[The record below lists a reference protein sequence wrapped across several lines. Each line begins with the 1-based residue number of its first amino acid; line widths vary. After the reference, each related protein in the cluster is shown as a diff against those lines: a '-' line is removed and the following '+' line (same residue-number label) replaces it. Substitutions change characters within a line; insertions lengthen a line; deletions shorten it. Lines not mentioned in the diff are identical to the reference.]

1 MAIDTTRDLFI
12 YELGILGE
20 MEMSGMRMLNFL
32 KHQVSADRLQQI
44 VEEEHQACNRRNQN
58 IDSCA
63 QALGTAL
70 MASRSETVDGMY
82 GRFET
87 FVRLGP
93 SPNMLDQFAVDT
105 MIRFLYV
112 TIAAHKTLLDW
123 AILMNE
129 GRCVSYLHSNLIEKH
144 ESSAKIERYGH
155 ELGVELLTPAARPA

>member
-12 YELGILGE
+12 YELGILSE
-20 MEMSGMRMLNFL
+20 METSGMRMLNFL
-32 KHQVSADRLQQI
+32 KHRVSANHLQQI

-58 IDSCA
+58 IDSCG

-70 MASRSETVDGMY
+70 MASRSEIVDAMY

-87 FVRLGP
+87 FVRLRP

-105 MIRFLYV
+105 IIRFLYV

-123 AILMNE
+123 AIMSE
-129 GRCVSYLHSNLIEKH
+129 GQCAPYLHINLMEKQ

-155 ELGVELLTPAARPA
+155 ELGMKLLTPAARPA